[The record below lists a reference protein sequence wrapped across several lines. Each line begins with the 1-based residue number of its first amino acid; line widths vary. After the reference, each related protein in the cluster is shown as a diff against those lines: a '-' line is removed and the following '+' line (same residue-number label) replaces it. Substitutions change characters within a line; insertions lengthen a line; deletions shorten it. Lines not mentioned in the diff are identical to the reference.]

1 MDHSLPVPE
10 LGDLTSLIVTKIPL
24 LLLWHVYLYFSVLFH
39 GLIFF
44 FSFRDITGLSE
55 ETRQEF
61 ETTFRC
67 V

>member
-24 LLLWHVYLYFSVLFH
+24 LLLWHIYLYFSVLFH
-39 GLIFF
+39 GLIF